1 MMNVRGGNSETDINC
16 SCKGSV
22 YIGIIYINYV
32 YSNKVTRVVLCI
44 KKMRFLI
51 LKNKFLLC
59 TTPRYIRYFD
69 Y

>member
-1 MMNVRGGNSETDINC
+1 MMNVRGENSETDINC

-44 KKMRFLI
+44 KKMRDLI
-51 LKNKFLLC
+51 LKKISF
-59 TTPRYIRYFD
+59 YVYFVLHQGT
-69 Y
+69 

>member
-1 MMNVRGGNSETDINC
+1 MNVRGGNSETDINC

-44 KKMRFLI
+44 KKMRINFKKI
-51 LKNKFLLC
+51 SF
-59 TTPRYIRYFD
+59 YVYFTKVHKVL
-69 Y
+69 